1 MSAPF
6 AIGVLQ
12 PDKTVAYSVS
22 YYEQSLSDIIDI
34 LYEKDG
40 VFESDISKVASSL
53 EEYFSEAYT
62 NAQEEDTRY
71 RCLKQADGTW
81 IIRDFYMGHKDRLIK
96 LGKTGQNAG
105 FTALPVKR
113 RNRTKRNRNK

>member
-6 AIGVLQ
+6 AIGFLQ
-12 PDKTVAYSVS
+12 GDGTVKYNISH
-22 YYEQSLSDIIDI
+22 YEESLSNIIDI

-40 VFESDISKVASSL
+40 KSGYNIHETKTASSL
-53 EEYFSEAYT
+53 EEYFSETYQNT
-62 NAQEEDTRY
+62 QEEDTRY
-71 RCLKQADGTW
+71 RCIKQGDGTW

-96 LGKTGQNAG
+96 LDKTGQNAG
-105 FTALPVKR
+105 FTANKR